1 MKVLAKHLEKN
12 LEERIELD
20 LLNSGYNSYSAEM
33 QKSTYNSTI
42 ALNTFAL
49 LNFIKESQPKEWER
63 HSKHYPDPE
72 RALIE
77 RFDREVKVRGLIDV
91 LRQGIEDKGVKFVV
105 VQFTPNSSMNE
116 RLNRRYL
123 LNNLQVAR
131 QVHYSNKKP
140 DLSLD
145 IVLFLN
151 GIPIVTMELKN
162 QYSGQNVTNAIY
174 QYKNDRDSNEPIFQ
188 FKRRAL
194 VHFAVDPF
202 QVYMTTHLEG
212 KNTIFLPFNQGSNG
226 AGNVGGVGNPINE
239 NNYDTSYLWENVLK
253 KESLLEILSK
263 YIHYQKV
270 VNKKTG
276 DVEKEA
282 IIFPRYHQLD
292 VVKKILADVKVN
304 GSGHNY
310 LIEHSAG
317 SGKSNSIAW
326 LSYRLSSLHVND
338 KRVFNSIIVV
348 TDRRVLDRQLQDTI
362 YQFDHVSGVVEKIDK
377 HKTSKDLLKAIND
390 GKDIIITTIQKF
402 PNIYKEI
409 IQTEKNYAIIVDEAH
424 QSTTGETAR
433 ALKAG
438 LSNTEEILKEYAQMQ
453 EEAEEKLLDD
463 TDKIIDEMLS
473 HGHHKNLS
481 FFAFTATPKNKTL
494 QMFGVP
500 YYENEIKKYRPFHVY
515 SMRQAIEEEFILDV
529 LKNYMTYDVYFKI
542 AKRVHDDP
550 EFDIKK
556 AGKEVIKYQT
566 LHPYNI
572 AQKTSIILDHFNEIT
587 RYKIDGKA
595 KAMVVTASRLHA
607 VRYYYEFA
615 KQIRDKKLKG
625 LDVLVAFSGEVTDPN
640 NGSVFT
646 EEGINMD
653 KQGRKIKENQLPEEF
668 NKNFNCLIV
677 AEKYQTGF
685 DEPLLHTMFVDKRLT
700 GVKAV
705 QTLSRLNRTYKG
717 KNDTFVLDFVNSA
730 EDIKKSFQP
739 YYEETILDSET
750 NPNAL
755 YDIKNQLDNLQ
766 VYRTEEID
774 GLIKVYTDLKELD
787 ASKFSNYL
795 RPALDR
801 FSALSEIHQSEF
813 KTGVSAFLR
822 LYNFITSV
830 ERLFDT
836 KLHKFFTYIKFL
848 RMVLPKERGSV
859 YIDDKIELEYYKTE
873 QKFFGD
879 IPLDDT
885 VAGVAPISGVV
896 VGTERKKD
904 KLSIIIDRINQLFA
918 TNFSE
923 MDKVLSQLVEDMV
936 KDPEL
941 SSFGKNNDQKT
952 FGLIYDDYFK
962 KVVIDRAEQNNEFFD
977 KLANDEDF
985 RSKIAESLLPLV
997 FERIRKKSQK

>member
-1 MKVLAKHLEKN
+1 MIKHLEKN
-12 LEERIELD
+12 LEERIESD
-20 LLNSGYNSYSAEM
+20 LIGLGYTPYPPEAQRTTFNLTLALNS
-33 QKSTYNSTI
+33 
-42 ALNTFAL
+42 FAL
-49 LNFIKESQPKEWER
+49 LDFIKKSQPKEWDL

-72 RALIE
+72 KAFIE
-77 RFDREVKVRGLIDV
+77 RFDREVKVRGIIDV
-91 LRQGIEDKGVKFVV
+91 LRLGIDDRGVKFVV
-105 VQFTPNSSMNE
+105 VQFTPNTSMNE
-116 RLNRRYL
+116 TLNKRYQ

-131 QVHYSNKKP
+131 QLHYSAKKP

-145 IVLFLN
+145 IVLFIN
-151 GIPIVTMELKN
+151 GIPLVTMELKN
-162 QYSGQNVTNAIY
+162 QYSGQDVTNAIY
-174 QYKNDRDSNEPIFQ
+174 QYKNDRDPNEPIFQ
-188 FKRRAL
+188 FKRRTL
-194 VHFAVDPF
+194 VHFAVDPY
-202 QVYMTTHLEG
+202 QVYMTTRLEG
-212 KNTIFLPFNQGSNG
+212 RDTIFLPFNQGSNG
-226 AGNVGGVGNPINE
+226 AGCVGGVGNPINE
-239 NNYDTSYLWENVLK
+239 NNYDTSYLWEKVLA

-270 VNKKTG
+270 INPKTG
-276 DVEKEA
+276 NVEKES

-292 VVKKILADVKVN
+292 VVKKILTDVRQN

-326 LSYRLSSLHVND
+326 LSYRLSSMHVND

-348 TDRRVLDRQLQDTI
+348 TDRRVLDKQLQDTI

-377 HKTSKDLLKAIND
+377 GKTSKDLLRAINE

-438 LSNTEEILKEYAQMQ
+438 LSNTDEILKEYALMQ
-453 EEAEEKLLDD
+453 EEAEDKVLDD
-463 TDKIIDEMLS
+463 TDKIIQEMLA

-500 YYENEIKKYRPFHVY
+500 YMDGETKKYRPFHVY

-542 AKRVHDDP
+542 AKKVHDDP

-572 AQKTSIILDHFNEIT
+572 SQKTAIILDHFDKIT

-607 VRYYYEFA
+607 VRYYYEFI
-615 KQIRDKKLKG
+615 KQIKEKRLQG
-625 LDVLVAFSGEVTDPN
+625 LDVLVAFSGEVHDPD

-646 EEGINMD
+646 EEGMNTD
-653 KQGRKIKENQLPEEF
+653 KQGRKIKEGQLPEEF

-705 QTLSRLNRTYKG
+705 QTLSRLNRIYKG
-717 KNDTFVLDFVNSA
+717 KNDTFILDFVNTV

-750 NPNAL
+750 NPNTL
-755 YDIKNQLDNLQ
+755 YDIKNQLNRLQ
-766 VYRTEEID
+766 VYKSEEID
-774 GLIKVYTDLKELD
+774 AFVKVYTDSKEID

-795 RPALDR
+795 KPALDR
-801 FSALSEIHQSEF
+801 YRAMTELQQSEF
-813 KTGVSAFLR
+813 KTGTSAFLR
-822 LYNFITSV
+822 LYNFISSV
-830 ERLFDT
+830 ERMFDT
-836 KLHKFFTYIKFL
+836 QLHKYFTYLKFL
-848 RMVLPKERGSV
+848 RMVLPKDKGSI

-873 QKFFGD
+873 QKFYGD
-879 IPLDDT
+879 IPLENT
-885 VAGVAPISGVV
+885 ASGVAPISGVV
-896 VGTERKKD
+896 VGSERKKD
-904 KLSIIIDRINQLFA
+904 RLSIIIDRINQLFA

-941 SSFGKNNDQKT
+941 SAFGKNNDEKT
-952 FGLIYDDYFK
+952 FGLVYDEFFK
-962 KVVIDRAEQNNEFFD
+962 KVIIDRAEQNNDFFD
-977 KLANDEDF
+977 KLANEEEF
-985 RSKIAESLLPLV
+985 RNKIAESLLPLV
-997 FERIRKKSQK
+997 FERIRKDKKNKSS

>member
-1 MKVLAKHLEKN
+1 MSKHLEKN
-12 LEERIELD
+12 LEERIESD
-20 LLNSGYNSYSAEM
+20 LINIGYKPYSAEM
-33 QKSTYNSTI
+33 QRTTFNPVL
-42 ALNTFAL
+42 ALNSFAL
-49 LNFIKESQPKEWER
+49 IDFIKKSQPKEWDR

-72 RALIE
+72 KAFIE

-91 LRQGIEDKGVKFVV
+91 LRQGVEDRGVKFVV
-105 VQFTPNSSMNE
+105 VQFTPNTTMNE
-116 RLNRRYL
+116 TLNKRYQ
-123 LNNLQVAR
+123 LNDLQVAR
-131 QVHYSNKKP
+131 QLHYSSKKP
-140 DLSLD
+140 ELSLD
-145 IVLFLN
+145 VVLFVN

-162 QYSGQNVTNAIY
+162 QYSGQDVTNAIH
-174 QYKNDRDSNEPIFQ
+174 QYKNDRDQNEPIFQ
-188 FKRRAL
+188 FKRRTL

-202 QVYMTTHLEG
+202 QVYMTTHLKG
-212 KNTIFLPFNQGSNG
+212 KDTIFLPFNQGSNG

-239 NNYDTSYLWENVLK
+239 NNYDTSYLWETVLR

-270 VNKKTG
+270 VNIKTG
-276 DVEKEA
+276 EVEKEA

-292 VVKKILADVKVN
+292 VVKKILADVRQN
-304 GSGHNY
+304 GSGRNY
-310 LIEHSAG
+310 LVEHSAG

-326 LSYRLSSLHVND
+326 LAYRLSSLHVDN

-348 TDRRVLDRQLQDTI
+348 TDRRVLDKQLQDTI

-377 HKTSKDLLKAIND
+377 NKTSRDLLKAIND

-409 IQTEKNYAIIVDEAH
+409 LQTEKNYAIIVDEAH

-438 LSNTEEILKEYAQMQ
+438 LSNTEEILKEYALMQ
-453 EEAEEKLLDD
+453 EEAEEKLPDD
-463 TDKIIDEMLS
+463 TDRIIDEMLA

-500 YYENEIKKYRPFHVY
+500 YVDGDTKKYRPFHVY

-542 AKRVHDDP
+542 AKKVHDDP

-572 AQKTSIILDHFNEIT
+572 SQKTAIILDHFNEIT
-587 RYKIDGKA
+587 KFKIDGKA

-607 VRYYYEFA
+607 VRYYYEFY
-615 KQIRDKKLKG
+615 KQIKEKKLSG
-625 LDVLVAFSGEVTDPN
+625 LDVLVAFSGEVTDPD
-640 NGSVFT
+640 NGAVYS
-646 EEGINMD
+646 EEGMNID
-653 KQGRKIKENQLPEEF
+653 KKGKKIKEAQLPEEF
-668 NKNFNCLIV
+668 SKNFNCLIV

-717 KNDTFVLDFVNSA
+717 KNDTFILDFVNSA

-739 YYEETILDSET
+739 YYEETILDNET

-766 VYRTEEID
+766 VYKTEEID
-774 GLIKVYTDLKELD
+774 GLVKIYTDSKEID
-787 ASKFSNYL
+787 ASKFSNHL
-795 RPALDR
+795 KPALDR
-801 FSALSEIHQSEF
+801 YRSLTEIQQAEF
-813 KTGVSAFLR
+813 KTGASAFLR

-836 KLHKFFTYIKFL
+836 KLHKFFTYLKFL
-848 RMVLPKERGSV
+848 RMVLPKDKGSI

-879 IPLDDT
+879 IKLENAP
-885 VAGVAPISGVV
+885 AGVAPISGVV
-896 VGTERKKD
+896 VGVERKKD
-904 KLSIIIDRINQLFA
+904 KLSIIIDNINHLFA

-941 SSFGKNNDQKT
+941 SSFGKNNNQKT
-952 FGLIYDDYFK
+952 FELIYEDYFK
-962 KVVIDRAEQNNEFFD
+962 KVIIDRAEQNNEFFD

-985 RSKIAESLLPLV
+985 RNKIAESLLPLV
-997 FERIRKKSQK
+997 FERIRKNAQK